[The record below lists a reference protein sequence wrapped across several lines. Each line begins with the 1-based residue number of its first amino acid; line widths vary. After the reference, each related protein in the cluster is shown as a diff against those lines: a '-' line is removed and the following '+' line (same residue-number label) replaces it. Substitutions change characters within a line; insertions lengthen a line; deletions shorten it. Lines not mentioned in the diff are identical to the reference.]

1 MFRSRRSALV
11 RRLLR
16 SRVGCTH
23 GNDSGSSADRESE
36 AETDLKAA
44 ANSFL
49 KRLKEKQLELLL
61 EALESRGG
69 THTNCVPISK
79 GELGRRTVAPHVLCC
94 QLFRWPEL
102 KHGSELKRLKFCC
115 EISQQ
120 GDEESSGTVCCNP
133 YHISRLCR
141 PESPPPPYSRI
152 AFERSKTQE
161 TEEDAP
167 VTSPVEFGQSTET
180 GNTPTERRQPYA
192 NSSGVDATNGNRR
205 HWCHV
210 AYWEHRTRVGPMY
223 SVFTDSV
230 NIFYDLPHGDGF
242 CLGLLKREGRP
253 ESVAKIRQKI
263 DYGLSMSREED
274 GVWIYNRSN
283 YALFVNSPS
292 PHSRTFTV
300 HKLSPGFSIK
310 IYDHAKSKLLELMHR
325 ESEPPDGPVDP
336 NSIRISFIKGWGP
349 HYSRQFITSCPCW
362 IELIMT
368 APPR

>member
-23 GNDSGSSADRESE
+23 GNDCGSSADRESE

-61 EALESRGG
+61 EAVESRGG
-69 THTNCVPISK
+69 TQTNCVPISK
-79 GELGRRTVAPHVLCC
+79 GELGRSRTVAPHVLCC

-102 KHGSELKRLKFCC
+102 KHGSELKRLKYCC
-115 EISQQ
+115 EVSQQ

-161 TEEDAP
+161 AEEAS
-167 VTSPVEFGQSTET
+167 VTSPVEYGQSTET

-192 NSSGVDATNGNRR
+192 NSSG
-205 HWCHV
+205 
-210 AYWEHRTRVGPMY
+210 MFY
-223 SVFTDSV
+223 S
-230 NIFYDLPHGDGF
+230 DL
-242 CLGLLKREGRP
+242 
-253 ESVAKIRQKI
+253 I
-263 DYGLSMSREED
+263 
-274 GVWIYNRSN
+274 
-283 YALFVNSPS
+283 
-292 PHSRTFTV
+292 
-300 HKLSPGFSIK
+300 
-310 IYDHAKSKLLELMHR
+310 
-325 ESEPPDGPVDP
+325 
-336 NSIRISFIKGWGP
+336 
-349 HYSRQFITSCPCW
+349 
-362 IELIMT
+362 
-368 APPR
+368 

>member
-1 MFRSRRSALV
+1 MRWRASLPAWSALYAVTAIAKGAVVYSFAVLASATTSDLRRKTAVSPALECLFSSESVGYASCACSACRMFRSRRSALV

-79 GELGRRTVAPHVLCC
+79 GELGRRTVGVAPHVLCC

-141 PESPPPPYSRI
+141 PG
-152 AFERSKTQE
+152 K
-161 TEEDAP
+161 
-167 VTSPVEFGQSTET
+167 
-180 GNTPTERRQPYA
+180 
-192 NSSGVDATNGNRR
+192 
-205 HWCHV
+205 
-210 AYWEHRTRVGPMY
+210 
-223 SVFTDSV
+223 
-230 NIFYDLPHGDGF
+230 DL
-242 CLGLLKREGRP
+242 K
-253 ESVAKIRQKI
+253 
-263 DYGLSMSREED
+263 
-274 GVWIYNRSN
+274 
-283 YALFVNSPS
+283 
-292 PHSRTFTV
+292 
-300 HKLSPGFSIK
+300 
-310 IYDHAKSKLLELMHR
+310 
-325 ESEPPDGPVDP
+325 
-336 NSIRISFIKGWGP
+336 
-349 HYSRQFITSCPCW
+349 
-362 IELIMT
+362 
-368 APPR
+368 